1 MSKATGIIE
10 GFVAVDPRVNQTNSG
25 KTVANVTVAHTPRKR
40 DPRSNEWVDA
50 GATTWF
56 EASLWDDAAES
67 LDVRKG
73 DKVVITGS
81 LEAVEYDKR
90 DGTKGFKVAV
100 KNASVALVERG
111 RGSNGGYSAPPAGKP
126 AWAQEQFDSEAP
138 F

>member
-10 GFVAVDPRVNQTNSG
+10 GFVAVDTRKNQTNSG

-40 DPRSNEWVDA
+40 DPRTNEWVDA

-56 EASLWDDAAES
+56 EAPLWMTPPKPS
-67 LDVRKG
+67 TCKG

-100 KNASVALVERG
+100 KNAAVALVERG
-111 RGSNGGYSAPPAGKP
+111 RGSNGGYSAPPANAP
-126 AWAQEQFDSEAP
+126 AWAHDNSSDPALF
-138 F
+138 